1 MQEHLSPTG
10 QRRDHSLRQV
20 SDRSIADAESR
31 HATFAEDPR
40 DFEEQERPTMAAD
53 YYRTVMRHRGLIAA
67 LALLGLALGVLL
79 HLTTQPVYETRT
91 SLEIQ
96 PMNSDFMDSRSVAPT
111 AVLPSD
117 AIVQTQ
123 MKLLGSDSLTER
135 VKAQLSESEHA
146 SAVERNDLLSRVQ
159 RRLHLSDGPQ
169 IPYDKLLDETANG
182 VKIKAMGISQLVE
195 VTCDSWDPSF
205 AANFCNT
212 LIGQFQTVDME
223 SRGDQAKR
231 ISDWLVRQA
240 ADVRQ
245 KAEESQHRLEAAT
258 GGNGLMLSPQ
268 TDSVG
273 EEHLREMQTELVHA
287 QADRIEKQAEL
298 AEAQSSGGTGGPDT
312 AAYSASKLRLADLQA
327 QVAALVPPLTE
338 ANPKIIHLRA
348 QIAEVQQNL
357 EREKAVGASKLQEAY
372 QAAKHREDLLNL
384 SYRKIEGGV
393 SSDLQKSSEVDLLRR
408 EVQSE
413 QQLYQTLM
421 QRAKEAGF
429 ASAMPAST
437 IRVVDPAR
445 KPKFAVY
452 PKRVTTAAV
461 GTLLGVILGILI
473 AFIIERQ
480 MPRLR
485 LPGDVSR
492 FVRIDELGV
501 IPSTTLQQGVPY
513 QNASV
518 KLLAPVQAVATKL
531 KRSSEDSAK
540 KTNDNWSEE
549 ALVAESYR
557 STTMS
562 LLLAGPD
569 KSARTFVVSS
579 PNAGEGKT
587 TVTSNLGIALSKSKL
602 RVVLIDG
609 DLRKPRLHDVM
620 SVENSHG
627 LRDLL
632 RDGVSAYSQSM
643 DVVCKPTA
651 YSNLFVIPS
660 GKGKESIADLLHS
673 SELGVLMD
681 DLASRFDVILVD
693 SPPMLHI
700 VDARIL
706 AGHADQAILVFR
718 SGVTKRSS
726 AIAVRKMLQRDRV
739 RIAGS
744 VLNDFNPRREGHGRY
759 YSGYY
764 DYYGAGSES
773 LEAKVS

>member
-1 MQEHLSPTG
+1 
-10 QRRDHSLRQV
+10 
-20 SDRSIADAESR
+20 
-31 HATFAEDPR
+31 
-40 DFEEQERPTMAAD
+40 MAAD
-53 YYRTVMRHRGLIAA
+53 YYRTVMRHRKLIAG
-67 LALLGLALGVLL
+67 LATLGLLLGILI
-79 HLTTQPVYETRT
+79 HLSTQPVYETRT

-96 PMNSDFMDSRSVAPT
+96 TMNSDFMDSRSVAPT
-111 AVLPSD
+111 ATLPSD
-117 AIVQTQ
+117 AVVQTQ

-135 VKAQLSESEHA
+135 VKAELAASEHA
-146 SAVERNDLLSRVQ
+146 SAVERNDLLSRIQ
-159 RRLHLSDGPQ
+159 RALHISNGPQ
-169 IPYDKLLDETANG
+169 IPFDSLVDETAKG

-195 VTCDSWDPSF
+195 VTCDSWDPAF

-212 LIGQFQTVDME
+212 LVTQFQTVDME

-245 KAEESQHRLEAAT
+245 KAEDSQKRLEAAT

-273 EEHLREMQTELVHA
+273 EERLRQMQTELVHA
-287 QADRIEKQAEL
+287 QADRMEKQAEL
-298 AEAQSSGGTGGPDT
+298 AEAQTAGAAGSPDT

-338 ANPKIIHLRA
+338 ANPKVIHLRA
-348 QIAEVQQNL
+348 QIAEVQQNM
-357 EREKAVGASKLQEAY
+357 EREKVLGASKMQQEY
-372 QAAKHREDLLNL
+372 LAAKHREDLLNL
-384 SYRKIEGGV
+384 SYHQVEESV
-393 SSDLQKSSEVDLLRR
+393 SSELQKSSEVDILRR

-445 KPKFAVY
+445 KPRMAVY
-452 PKRVTTAAV
+452 PKRVMTSVIGALL
-461 GTLLGVILGILI
+461 GTLLGILI
-473 AFIIERQ
+473 AFLIERQ

-492 FVRIDELGV
+492 FVRIEELGV
-501 IPSTTLQQGVPY
+501 IPSTAVQHASLG
-513 QNASV
+513 QNGPV
-518 KLLAPVQAVATKL
+518 KLLSPVQTAIVKFKGGEPEDVA
-531 KRSSEDSAK
+531 R
-540 KTNDNWSEE
+540 KTSDTWSEE
-549 ALVAESYR
+549 TLVAESYR
-557 STTMS
+557 NATLS

-569 KSARTFVVSS
+569 KNARTFVVSS

-602 RVVLIDG
+602 RVVLVDG

-632 RDGVSAYSQSM
+632 RDGVSAYSESM
-643 DVVCKPTA
+643 ETVCKPTA
-651 YSNLFVIPS
+651 YKGLFVIPA
-660 GKGKESIADLLHS
+660 GRGRESIADLLHS

-700 VDARIL
+700 ADARIL
-706 AGHADQAILVFR
+706 AGHANQAILVFR
-718 SGVTKRSS
+718 SGVTKRSN
-726 AIAVRKMLQRDRV
+726 AITVRKMLQRDRV
-739 RIAGS
+739 QIAGS
-744 VLNDFNPRREGHGRY
+744 VLNDFDPRREGQRRY

-764 DYYGAGSES
+764 DYYGNDSES